1 MVIFIGELHF
11 GVQRVVD
18 VDGDDWNGGW
28 KGGWVMESR
37 RRRRWK

>member
-18 VDGDDWNGGW
+18 VDSRVVFLSTPQLIQGV
-28 KGGWVMESR
+28 KGALPP
-37 RRRRWK
+37 